1 MSKRTTETTG
11 PLSIQGE
18 AQRRRAETLWAT
30 PTEVALYC
38 QGQPDGVVA
47 CRESGRHDYPATRK
61 ALTDPDAPPFVD
73 ITPEGWYVREIPC
86 ERCRHEPAEDGTPGA
101 PRVIRREHW
110 HLIHNKRGIITG
122 DGAQLVNA
130 RPVIV
135 DPDYVNPP
143 GQGRIKPRL
152 VRAAVMSAR
161 LRGLNIN
168 TLTQDIRDRKEQRDR
183 LVREAY
189 ERSVRAAER
198 EAARST
204 PAGLSIVPDQ
214 GTA

>member
-1 MSKRTTETTG
+1 MSKRPTG
-11 PLSIQGE
+11 SHRAEQAEPLSIQGE

-61 ALTDPDAPPFVD
+61 SLTDPDAPPFVD

-86 ERCRHEPAEDGTPGA
+86 ERCRKVNDDGTPGA
-101 PRVIRREHW
+101 PRVVRREHW

-122 DGAQLVNA
+122 DGAQLVSA
-130 RPVIV
+130 RPIV
-135 DPDYVNPP
+135 LDPDYRNPP

-161 LRGLNIN
+161 LKGLNIN
-168 TLTQDIRDRKEQRDR
+168 TLTQDIQDRKEQRDR
-183 LVREAY
+183 LVRQAY
-189 ERSVRAAER
+189 ERTVRAAER
-198 EAARST
+198 EV
-204 PAGLSIVPDQ
+204 GQLSIVSEHDA
-214 GTA
+214 G